1 MQKKQRIRW
10 ELAHVKRKYTSAG
23 ATRNAAYVRIGRAY
37 DMSTGGGPLR
47 GLAMFYP
54 GAKYW

>member
-10 ELAHVKRKYTSAG
+10 ELAHAKRKYVAG
-23 ATRNAAYVRIGRAY
+23 ATRNAAFVRISRAY